1 MSNGLFI
8 VLYSYTKKVVRRN
21 CCLANIASFES
32 ANLADVWKLSMYIP
46 WDRPT
51 IVSQKKV
58 LRIQKVGISFCYLWR
73 TIKRPRVYQVSYEA
87 GVHYRARAL
96 IGELHTKISA
106 SEVLSHLFFCLT
118 LIPYSPYL
126 TSFFFFFL
134 PFFSTSPDLLLLTP
148 LTPFQ
153 SVRLLVCLPS
163 LFSISA
169 LSQPSFFSSSLSVSK
184 YLILTHNLHA
194 WYLRSFGD

>member
-1 MSNGLFI
+1 MDSSLFCT
-8 VLYSYTKKVVRRN
+8 LTQKKVVRRD

-51 IVSQKKV
+51 IVSQKKYCAYKSRHQF
-58 LRIQKVGISFCYLWR
+58 LLLMKNSKAATSLPSFIWGGSPLQSKSFNWWASYKNQRKWSIISSLLLSDLDSLFSLPY
-73 TIKRPRVYQVSYEA
+73 
-87 GVHYRARAL
+87 
-96 IGELHTKISA
+96 ISLLF
-106 SEVLSHLFFCLT
+106 LS
-118 LIPYSPYL
+118 
-126 TSFFFFFL
+126 SF
-134 PFFSTSPDLLLLTP
+134 FFSTSPDLLLLTP